1 MFQFLR
7 KFFARFKKTA
17 EQPKQNTF
25 IETAPD
31 LSEIQLKVQEKISN
45 NITRLLIRDNN
56 EEYITECKSM
66 LEMRGYFIYY
76 INMNEN
82 NGPFNIFHNMT
93 EKNYGK
99 YVDLLSLDNKSTRVQ
114 NLNSLLL
121 TSVLLSMVEA
131 QELTWNGFTQR
142 MNNIERDKPEFITAA
157 VDEKI
162 KQAFQSFKE
171 MVKGINLF
179 VNEFKIFNDDKYQK
193 AESYIPDGKI
203 AVFYKEFQGDE
214 AFLNK
219 AILFE
224 FDEKGIL

>member
-17 EQPKQNTF
+17 EPPKQNTF

-45 NITRLLIRDNN
+45 NITRLLIHDNN

-93 EKNYGK
+93 EENYGK

-121 TSVLLSMVEA
+121 TSVLLSMIEA

-214 AFLNK
+214 SFLNK
-219 AILFE
+219 AILLE
-224 FDEKGIL
+224 FDKKGIL

>member
-17 EQPKQNTF
+17 EPPKQNTF

-93 EKNYGK
+93 EENYGK

-131 QELTWNGFTQR
+131 QELTWNGFAQR

-193 AESYIPDGKI
+193 AEAYIPDGKI

-214 AFLNK
+214 SFLNK
-219 AILFE
+219 AILLE